1 MGHGGCDV
9 GHDTVYIKNA
19 TKRYKIA
26 TASTGPDRTRS
37 SEAGAMAVPAAVSAG
52 AGQGKE
58 YPGELT
64 LYVLLTCAVAATWG
78 PYRRLRHRHIR

>member
-1 MGHGGCDV
+1 MGISALTELAVPGAKGRD
-9 GHDTVYIKNA
+9 
-19 TKRYKIA
+19 
-26 TASTGPDRTRS
+26 
-37 SEAGAMAVPAAVSAG
+37 AMAAPAAVGAG